1 MSIRLER
8 HDMNMKKITYSI
20 IILMVAMFSFGC
32 KKQSDDSEV
41 INPFEDND
49 KIATAT
55 PEPTP
60 TEEPA
65 TPTPAEVSHEG
76 EMRSL
81 LTGLWV
87 PVEVG
92 TKRPYAIQFNNFKSV
107 SNQWGISQADI
118 VYECI
123 VEGGITRLLGIG
135 ENFTSDKIGSVRS
148 ARHYFVSIADEYNAI
163 YIHFGGSKYAYNK
176 IKEIGIDEID
186 GLSGV
191 GDIVFYRDKS
201 IKAPNNAFT
210 SLEKLTKGVQKK
222 GFETSYKEGYSS
234 HFSFYEEDTDLSSEK
249 TANKLKIHF
258 SAYTTPWF
266 EYSAADKQY
275 LAFQFGG
282 PHKDSNTGEQ
292 LAFKNI
298 IIQFVKEW
306 DIDKNDYQ
314 TMDLEDAS
322 GKGLYITN
330 GKMVPITWKKNEKKK
345 WMRYYNEAGEELS
358 INPGK
363 TYIALFP
370 NDRISDVTLE

>member
-1 MSIRLER
+1 
-8 HDMNMKKITYSI
+8 MKKITYTLLVI
-20 IILMVAMFSFGC
+20 VIAVFLFGC
-32 KKQSDDSEV
+32 KKNGSNGDEV
-41 INPFEDND
+41 INPFDENDNVV
-49 KIATAT
+49 TVT
-55 PEPTP
+55 PESTP

-76 EMRSL
+76 EMRSF

-87 PVEVG
+87 PVEIG
-92 TKRPYAIQFNNFKSV
+92 TKRPYAIQLNNFKTV

-163 YIHFGGSKYAYNK
+163 YIHYGGAKYAYDK
-176 IKEIGIDEID
+176 IKKIGIDEID
-186 GLSGV
+186 GMSGI
-191 GDIVFYRDKS
+191 GGSVFFRDKS

-210 SLEKLTKGVQKK
+210 SLEGLSKGVEKK
-222 GFETSYKEGYSS
+222 KFETSYKEGYSS
-234 HFSFYEEDTDLSSEK
+234 HFSFYEEDMDLSSDK
-249 TANKLKIHF
+249 QANKLKIYF
-258 SAYTTPWF
+258 SAYTAPTF

-275 LAFQFGG
+275 LANQFGG
-282 PHKDSNTGEQ
+282 PHKDSNTGAQ

-306 DIDKNDYQ
+306 DIDKNHYQ
-314 TMDLEDAS
+314 TMDLENAS

-330 GKMVPITWKKNEKKK
+330 GKMVPITWQKNESKK
-345 WMRYYNEAGEELS
+345 WMRYYNEAGEELT

-370 NDRISDVTLE
+370 NNRIGDVTLE